1 MASVAIPTSQQAPQG
16 IEGFFKK
23 LSEIQIGGGGPMK
36 IKRKDLVYIFRNL
49 ATLLEN
55 GLSLAKAL
63 STLRAE
69 KALKRYFKLFD
80 TLERSVQQGS
90 TLSSALQKFPGTF
103 SDLMLN
109 QIKIGEQTGTLVPTI
124 ARLTK
129 QLENGSQIRSM
140 IIKKLTYP
148 ALLSTAGS
156 GAVTF
161 MILVVVPTFQKMYS
175 ESKAKLPAITE
186 FLIVVGDIAKNYLP
200 VIVMGG
206 VAAIVG
212 AVTLFRNPTG
222 RQWIDGALLK
232 IPLVEAWVRSIAVLQ
247 FTEVLG
253 NMMEAGFT
261 LADALPQ
268 TAKGITNT
276 VVKRSVQEMHAAVL
290 RGERFSKELERRAD
304 IFPPV
309 VLQLVVIGERTGC
322 LTKTTRQIREHLQ
335 REVERYTAIMLGAI
349 EPIMTFGLATVIGG
363 ILLAVYLPMFD
374 MIGAMNH

>member
-1 MASVAIPTSQQAPQG
+1 MATAVLNPSKQPQG
-16 IEGFFKK
+16 LEGFIKK

-36 IKRKDLVYIFRNL
+36 IKRKDLVYLFRNL

-55 GLSLAKAL
+55 GLPLAKAL
-63 STLRAE
+63 GTLRGE
-69 KALKRYFKLFD
+69 KALKKYQKLFD
-80 TLERSVQQGS
+80 TLERNVQQGS
-90 TLSSALQKFPGTF
+90 TLSSAMSQFPGTF
-103 SDLMLN
+103 PELLMN
-109 QIKIGEQTGTLVPTI
+109 QIKIGERTGTLVPTI
-124 ARLTK
+124 LRLTQ
-129 QLENGSQIRSM
+129 QLENGAQIKSM

-148 ALLSTAGS
+148 ALLSTAGG

-186 FLIVVGDIAKNYLP
+186 FLIVVGDLAKNYL
-200 VIVMGG
+200 G
-206 VAAIVG
+206 AIVIG
-212 AVTLFRNPTG
+212 LAALIFGFISLWRNPTG
-222 RQWIDGALLK
+222 RQWIDGAMLK
-232 IPLVEAWVRSIAVLQ
+232 IPLLEAWIRSIAVLQ

-276 VVKRSVQEMHAAVL
+276 VVKRSVQDLHAAVL
-290 RGERFSKELERRAD
+290 RGERFSKELERRSD

-309 VLQLVVIGERTGC
+309 VLQLVVIGERTGS
-322 LTKTTRQIREHLQ
+322 LAKTTRQIREHLQ
-335 REVERYTAIMLGAI
+335 REVERYTAVMLGAI

>member
-1 MASVAIPTSQQAPQG
+1 MATVALPSNKQAPQG
-16 IEGFFKK
+16 LEGFIKK

-36 IKRKDLVYIFRNL
+36 IKRKDLVYLFRNL

-55 GLSLAKAL
+55 GLPLAKAL
-63 STLRAE
+63 GTLRGE
-69 KALKRYFKLFD
+69 KALKKYQKLFD

-90 TLSSALQKFPGTF
+90 TLSSAMSQFPGTF
-103 SDLMLN
+103 PELLMN
-109 QIKIGEQTGTLVPTI
+109 QIKIGERTGTLVPTI
-124 ARLTK
+124 LRLTQ
-129 QLENGSQIRSM
+129 QLENGAQIKAM

-186 FLIVVGDIAKNYLP
+186 FLIVVGDIAKNYL
-200 VIVMGG
+200 G
-206 VAAIVG
+206 AIVIG
-212 AVTLFRNPTG
+212 LAALVVGFISLWRHPAG
-222 RQWIDGALLK
+222 RQWIDGLMLK
-232 IPLVEAWVRSIAVLQ
+232 IPLLEAWVRSIAVLQ

-276 VVKRSVQEMHAAVL
+276 VVKRSVQELHAAVL
-290 RGERFSKELERRAD
+290 RGERFSKELERRSD

-309 VLQLVVIGERTGC
+309 VLQLVVIGERTGS
-322 LTKTTRQIREHLQ
+322 LAKTTRQIREHLQ
-335 REVERYTAIMLGAI
+335 REVERYTAVMLGAI

>member
-1 MASVAIPTSQQAPQG
+1 MATAALPTKSQSPQG
-16 IEGFFKK
+16 LEGFVKK
-23 LSEIQIGGGGPMK
+23 LSEIQLGGGGPLT
-36 IKRKDLVYIFRNL
+36 IKRKDMVYIFRNL

-55 GLSLAKAL
+55 GLPLAKAL
-63 STLRAE
+63 GTLRAE
-69 KALKRYFKLFD
+69 KALKKYFKLFD

-90 TLSSALQKFPGTF
+90 TLSAALTKFPGTF
-103 SDLMLN
+103 SELTLN

-124 ARLTK
+124 ARLTH
-129 QLENGSQIRSM
+129 QLENGAQIRAM

-148 ALLSTAGS
+148 ALLMTAGG

-175 ESKAKLPAITE
+175 ESKAQLPAITE
-186 FLIVVGDIAKNYLP
+186 FLIVVGDIAKNYLAFILMGLAA
-200 VIVMGG
+200 VIVGL
-206 VAAIVG
+206 I
-212 AVTLFRNPTG
+212 TLFKNPLG
-222 RQWIDGALLK
+222 RQWADGVLLK
-232 IPLVEAWVRSIAVLQ
+232 IPLLEAWVRSIAVLQ

-276 VVKRSVQEMHAAVL
+276 VVKRSVQELHAAVL

-322 LTKTTRQIREHLQ
+322 LAKTTRQIREHLQ

-349 EPIMTFGLATVIGG
+349 EPVMTFGLATVIGG

>member
-1 MASVAIPTSQQAPQG
+1 MATVAIPTKQPAPSG
-16 IEGFFKK
+16 LDGFLKK
-23 LSEIQIGGGGPMK
+23 LSEIQIGGGGGLS
-36 IKRKDLVYIFRNL
+36 IKRKDMVYLFRNL

-55 GLSLAKAL
+55 GLPLAKAL
-63 STLRAE
+63 GTLRAE
-69 KALKRYFKLFD
+69 KALKKYFKLFD
-80 TLERSVQQGS
+80 ALERSVQQGS
-90 TLSSALQKFPGTF
+90 TLSAAMAKFPGAF
-103 SDLMLN
+103 PELLLN

-124 ARLTK
+124 GRLTK
-129 QLENGSQIRSM
+129 QLENGAQIKSK

-186 FLIVVGDIAKNYLP
+186 FLIAVGDIAKNYLA
-200 VIVMGG
+200 IILMAL
-206 VAAIVG
+206 VATIVG
-212 AVTLFRNPTG
+212 AVTLFRNPVG
-222 RQWIDGALLK
+222 RQWIDGAMLK
-232 IPLVEAWVRSIAVLQ
+232 IPLLESWVRSIAVLQ

-261 LADALPQ
+261 LADALPH

-276 VVKRSVQEMHAAVL
+276 VVKKSVQDLHAAVL
-290 RGERFSKELERRAD
+290 RGERFSKELERRSD

-335 REVERYTAIMLGAI
+335 REVERYTAIMLGSI

>member
-1 MASVAIPTSQQAPQG
+1 MATVALTTKSQPPQG
-16 IEGFFKK
+16 LEGFFKK
-23 LSEIQIGGGGPMK
+23 LSEIQLGGGGPLT
-36 IKRKDLVYIFRNL
+36 IKRKDMVYIFRNL

-55 GLSLAKAL
+55 GLPLAKAL
-63 STLRAE
+63 GTLRAE
-69 KALKRYFKLFD
+69 KALKKYFKLFD

-90 TLSSALQKFPGTF
+90 TLSAALTKFPGTF
-103 SDLMLN
+103 SELMLN

-124 ARLTK
+124 ARLTL
-129 QLENGSQIRSM
+129 QLENGAQIRSM

-148 ALLSTAGS
+148 ALLMTAGG

-175 ESKAKLPAITE
+175 ESKAQLPAITE
-186 FLIVVGDIAKNYLP
+186 FLIVVGDIAKNYLAF
-200 VIVMGG
+200 ILMALA
-206 VAAIVG
+206 AAIVSMI
-212 AVTLFRNPTG
+212 TLFRNPIG
-222 RQWIDGALLK
+222 RQWADGVLLK
-232 IPLVEAWVRSIAVLQ
+232 IPLLEAWVRSIAVLQ

-276 VVKRSVQEMHAAVL
+276 VVKRSVQELHAAVL
-290 RGERFSKELERRAD
+290 RGERFSKEIERRAD

-322 LTKTTRQIREHLQ
+322 LAKTTRQIREHLQ
-335 REVERYTAIMLGAI
+335 REVERYTAIMLGSI
-349 EPIMTFGLATVIGG
+349 EPVMTFGLATIIGG